1 MKKNSI
7 NIMYISRIIGTEDAF
22 TVNGLN
28 CDPGI
33 FRRNNLNLI
42 LDLFGGVILCFKE
55 PYNESLGLKA
65 VKPGYH

>member
-1 MKKNSI
+1 MKKNSV

-22 TVNGLN
+22 TVSGLN

-42 LDLFGGVILCFKE
+42 LDPFGGVILCFKE
-55 PYNESLGLKA
+55 LHNESLGLKA